1 MSDLTGKQVVAAIA
15 VAMPQGFLKNSAR
28 NSGVE
33 QGAVPAWIREYEAT
47 IDPTLRDLEINKRYT
62 NGVLLG
68 VSTDELFVAGRT
80 FTGKPKE
87 LLRQEPLADC
97 RIGWL
102 DHEQRRVHTRL
113 FHVEFPDKKWMF
125 MSTGW
130 SKRPDEDAIALVE
143 TAGPAARTLDDL
155 AAFRDA
161 AD

>member
-1 MSDLTGKQVVAAIA
+1 MSDLTGKHVVAAVA

-28 NSGVE
+28 TSGVE
-33 QGAVPAWIREYEAT
+33 TGAVPAWIREYEAT
-47 IDPTLRDLEINKRYT
+47 IDPTLRDLEINKRM

-68 VSTDELFVAGRT
+68 VSADELFVAARS

-87 LLRQEPLADC
+87 LLRQEPLAGC

-102 DHEQRRVHTRL
+102 DHEERRVHTRL

-125 MSTGW
+125 GSDGW
-130 SKRPDEDAIALVE
+130 SKRTDEDAITLVQ
-143 TAGPAARTLDDL
+143 TAGAAAHALTEL

-161 AD
+161 TQ